1 MNDIDKR
8 LTRIEQV
15 TQLQASDDVI
25 LIATTERWAGM
36 SETERAKML
45 QVSRVSG
52 LPILILD

>member
-8 LTRIEQV
+8 LTRIERAAQE
-15 TQLQASDDVI
+15 QANDDVI
-25 LIATTERWAGM
+25 LIATAERWAGM
-36 SETERAKML
+36 SETARAKML